1 MKLRSDKLADHLS
14 AAKGLAPVYVICGD
28 DPLMTGEYADAIRR
42 AARTQGFTERE
53 SHAVT
58 NANQFDW
65 QLCFAGLDNLSLFAS
80 RKIFELR
87 IPNGKPGREGG
98 AALTDMALSPAADTL
113 YLIHLPKLDKRSKTA
128 KWATSLERAGVWI
141 DVWDPEAAELPGWLS
156 MRATR
161 VGLTLDRE
169 AAVVLAARTEGNL
182 LAAQQELDRLALLM
196 PGAAVTAGQIADSVA
211 DGARFNVFQLAE
223 AAVGQDVK
231 RALRILFGLRREGT
245 ADALIC
251 WALTREASTLVNVW
265 MELQTGNQSA
275 AAFKKCGIWN
285 ARQPAYNRA
294 LRAHSE
300 ASVRRLARCAGETDR
315 TVKGARYGSSWG
327 ALLEL
332 VLRMAQP
339 RNPVLVSN

>member
-1 MKLRSDKLADHLS
+1 VKLRPDNLADHLA
-14 AAKGLAPVYVICGD
+14 AAKGLAPVYVVCGD
-28 DPLMTGEYADAIRR
+28 DPLITGEQADAVRR
-42 AARTQGFTERE
+42 AARDQGFSERE

-65 QLCFAGLDNLSLFAS
+65 RGCFAGLDNLSLFAT

-98 AALTDMALSPAADTL
+98 AALTDMALNPAADTL
-113 YLIHLPKLDKRSKTA
+113 YLIHLPKLDRRSKSA
-128 KWATSLERAGVWI
+128 KWATSLEKAGIWI
-141 DVWDPEAAELPGWLS
+141 DVQEPEANQLPGWLS
-156 MRATR
+156 ARATQA
-161 VGLTLDRE
+161 GLSLDRG
-169 AAVVLAARTEGNL
+169 AALALAARTEGNL

-196 PGAAVTAGQIADSVA
+196 PGATISAEQITDSVA
-211 DGARFNVFQLAE
+211 DGARFDVFQLAD

-265 MELQTGNQSA
+265 MELQTGSQASS
-275 AAFKKCGIWN
+275 AFKKCGVWN
-285 ARQPAYNRA
+285 TRQPAYNRA
-294 LRAHSE
+294 LRAHTE
-300 ASVRRLARCAGETDR
+300 ASVRVLAECAGATDR

-339 RNPVLVSN
+339 QNPVLVGS

>member
-1 MKLRSDKLADHLS
+1 
-14 AAKGLAPVYVICGD
+14 
-28 DPLMTGEYADAIRR
+28 MTGEQADAIRR
-42 AARTQGFTERE
+42 AARDSGFAERE

-65 QLCFAGLDNLSLFAS
+65 RGCFGGLDNLSLFAS

-98 AALTDMALSPAADTL
+98 AALTDMALNPAADTL
-113 YLIHLPKLDKRSKTA
+113 YLIHLPKLDKRSKSA
-128 KWATSLERAGVWI
+128 KWATSLEKAGIWI
-141 DVWDPEAAELPGWLS
+141 DVQEPEASQLPGWLS
-156 MRATR
+156 MRAR
-161 VGLTLDRE
+161 HAGLTLEKE
-169 AAVVLAARTEGNL
+169 AAVALAARTEGNL
-182 LAAQQELDRLALLM
+182 LSAQQELDRLALLM
-196 PGAAVTAGQIADSVA
+196 PGATVTAAQITDSVA
-211 DGARFNVFQLAE
+211 DGARFDVFQLAD

-245 ADALIC
+245 ANALIC

-265 MELQTGNQSA
+265 MELQTGNQA
-275 AAFKKCGIWN
+275 ANAFRKCGVWN

-300 ASVRRLARCAGETDR
+300 DSVRRLAECASAADR
-315 TVKGARYGSSWG
+315 TVKGARYGSAWG

-339 RNPVLVSN
+339 QNPVLVSS